1 MYKEKRYGNPKLGR
15 SEGVV
20 SDLSLEL
27 LTKLQN
33 LQDLLAQKTDLCL
46 VLVNSQG
53 EEITIPSRLP
63 LTCNNPDQQ
72 SSCLREIKQLIKQ
85 ARTRDEAVISKCFQD
100 LYTFGL
106 KTNIQ
111 LTHQEIYLL
120 GGRTKDLSSIEDELD
135 LVTAIFRL
143 PITVDTAIKENNK
156 PTPKKTITSK
166 ALSNL
171 TPREI
176 DVLRFLGMGYTN
188 KMIASKLYISPNT
201 VKAHV
206 SQILG
211 KLDVTSRT
219 EAALIALNSNLVKR
233 DQFVKKK

>member
-1 MYKEKRYGNPKLGR
+1 M
-15 SEGVV
+15 V

-46 VLVNSQG
+46 VLVNSHG

-72 SSCLREIKQLIKQ
+72 NSCLFEIKQLIKQ
-85 ARTRDEAVISKCFQD
+85 ARAKNEAVISKCFQG
-100 LYTFGL
+100 LYMFAL
-106 KTNIQ
+106 KSNIQ
-111 LTHQEIYLL
+111 LAHKEIYLL

-143 PITVDTAIKENNK
+143 PITINTDLKGNAK
-156 PTPKKTITSK
+156 PAPEKKLTSNT
-166 ALSNL
+166 LSNF

-206 SQILG
+206 SQILH

-219 EAALIALNSNLVKR
+219 EAALFALNSNLVKR
-233 DQFVKKK
+233 DQLVEKN

>member
-1 MYKEKRYGNPKLGR
+1 MA
-15 SEGVV
+15 
-20 SDLSLEL
+20 SDLSLEF
-27 LTKLQN
+27 LTKLQS

-63 LTCNNPDQQ
+63 LTCNDLSQQ
-72 SSCLREIKQLIKQ
+72 NRCLLEIKQLIEQ
-85 ARTRDEAVISKCFQD
+85 AHAGNEVVLSKCFQG
-100 LYTFGL
+100 LYIFCL
-106 KTNIQ
+106 KSNIQ
-111 LTHQEIYLL
+111 LADEEIYLI

-135 LVTAIFRL
+135 LITAIFQL
-143 PITVDTAIKENNK
+143 PITVNIDLQENNK
-156 PTPKKTITSK
+156 PTTEKTLPSDT
-166 ALSNL
+166 LSNL

-206 SQILG
+206 SQILN
-211 KLDVTSRT
+211 KLGVTSRT
-219 EAALIALNSNLVKR
+219 EAALFALNSNLVKK
-233 DQFVKKK
+233 DDLYDEKI

>member
-1 MYKEKRYGNPKLGR
+1 M
-15 SEGVV
+15 V
-20 SDLSLEL
+20 SDEL
-27 LTKLQN
+27 LTKLQY

-63 LTCNNPDQQ
+63 LTCNDPGQQ
-72 SSCLREIKQLIKQ
+72 GSCLSEIKQLIRQ
-85 ARTRDEAVISKCFQD
+85 AHAKDEVVISKCFQG
-100 LYTFGL
+100 LYVFGL
-106 KTNIQ
+106 KSNIQ
-111 LTHQEIYLL
+111 LAHKEIYLL

-143 PITVDTAIKENNK
+143 PITVNTDLKGNDK
-156 PTPKKTITSK
+156 PIPEKILTSNT
-166 ALSNL
+166 LSNL

-206 SQILG
+206 SQVLY

-219 EAALIALNSNLVKR
+219 EAALFALNSNLVKR
-233 DQFVKKK
+233 DQLVEKN